1 MDARGFALI
10 AKLLA
15 LASDEL
21 PPPGGQAAFPAPD
34 GRPIVF
40 LGAARDDRPTL
51 DEAALLDAVAIYTR
65 DLGVTVLRSNERR
78 RPLAEP
84 SALAEIS
91 ERLRSRNA
99 RLAFWCQ
106 TRADGRSVELVVTD
120 GRRYTTREAFEK
132 EGPAGPEIYRAIALK
147 LRAALTGPEPPSPAA
162 PPNRDRAD
170 RNAAQPPIGRGAPP
184 GPEGARD
191 VTASGAADRARPAD
205 APRSAPR
212 PLAPRVEPSIPSSRP
227 EADPAPALARP
238 ASPALPSETSLAIG
252 PAQPPPHLVSLAVGY
267 ALSRPSGSA
276 PWRNAAAIH
285 GVASFHQR
293 AEIDLGLEVAPAAER
308 DAPTGFVSVTD
319 LPLRLGAR
327 LVRRSSVYLL
337 AAGALV
343 GVHALFA
350 TATASSPDR
359 ATESTRVLAASF
371 GLELLARGPSV
382 RGFAPE
388 VRLFGEVNAPNT
400 RFRVRGATALE
411 SGALTVGLG
420 LGIAVPAP

>member
-1 MDARGFALI
+1 LRRATGGLAVAFDAV
-10 AKLLA
+10 LA
-15 LASDEL
+15 TFEAFTL
-21 PPPGGQAAFPAPD
+21 PGGFPA
-34 GRPIVF
+34 
-40 LGAARDDRPTL
+40 L
-51 DEAALLDAVAIYTR
+51 AALLDAVAIYTR
-65 DLGVTVLRSNERR
+65 DLGVTVLRSNDRR

-84 SALAEIS
+84 SALADIS
-91 ERLRSRNA
+91 ELLRSRNA

-120 GRRYTTREAFEK
+120 GRRYTTREAFERD
-132 EGPAGPEIYRAIALK
+132 GPAGPEIYRAIALK

-162 PPNRDRAD
+162 SPNRDRGE

-184 GPEGARD
+184 GPEGAGD
-191 VTASGAADRARPAD
+191 ATSSGAGDRVRPAD
-205 APRSAPR
+205 APRSAAR
-212 PLAPRVEPSIPSSRP
+212 PPAPRIEPSVPAPPS
-227 EADPAPALARP
+227 EASPAPALARP
-238 ASPALPSETSLAIG
+238 ASPALPSETSLGMG
-252 PAQPPPHLVSLAVGY
+252 PAQSPPPHLVSLAVGY

-285 GVASFHQR
+285 GMASFDRR

-308 DAPTGFVSVTD
+308 DVPTGFVSVTD

-327 LVRRSSVYLL
+327 LVHRSGVYLL

-350 TATASSPDR
+350 TATASSADR

-411 SGALTVGLG
+411 PGALTVGLG